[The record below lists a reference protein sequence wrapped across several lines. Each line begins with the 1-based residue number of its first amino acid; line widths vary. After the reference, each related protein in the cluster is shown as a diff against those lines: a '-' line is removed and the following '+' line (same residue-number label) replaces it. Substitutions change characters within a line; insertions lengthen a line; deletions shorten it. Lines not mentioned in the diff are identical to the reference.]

1 MVYMR
6 VTLPLLRIQPAR
18 APILR
23 YGVAV
28 LSTTLA
34 LIPVLL
40 LPNIAESRLAVFAVA
55 VMVSAWYGGW
65 KPGLV
70 ATSFALTV
78 SAYFSFSG
86 EHTPAQYR
94 STMIRLTLFVV
105 LAMLICWFNAALR
118 AAQESLRRSEI
129 NFRSLVTNAP
139 YGICRCDSAGQLLD
153 ANPALLAML
162 GYPSAK
168 ELVGQHLGGLYADT
182 QHWFELADFLRSAAP
197 FTGLIAEW
205 KRKDGSGTVVRVS
218 GRAVSNG
225 DRGKTFE
232 LFAEDV
238 TERRALE
245 QQLRQSQKMEAV
257 GRLAG
262 GIAHDFNNLLMV
274 ISGYSEFLLDRL
286 GPDPALRGPAQEIAS
301 ASGSA
306 TTLTRQLL
314 AFSRKQMLAP
324 KILDLNGV
332 VTENLKMLTRVIGED
347 IDLVMVP
354 APGLGTVRADAGQI
368 EQVIMNLAVNAR
380 DAMPSGGK
388 LTIETSNVSLDEEY
402 ARFHAPLRPGN
413 YVLLSISDTG
423 AGMDSETQ
431 SHIFEPFFTTKGPKG
446 TGLGLSTVYGIVK
459 QSGGYI
465 WVYSEPGKGS
475 TFKIYLPRVAE
486 TVESPAQVIVP
497 AESAATEPGTETILL
512 VEDEANLRYLA
523 RQYLEKQGYRVIEAA
538 DGAVAMQI
546 AVAHD
551 KMIHLLLTDVIMPGM
566 NGRELAQRISEIR
579 PNVKVLYMSGYTEN
593 VIGRNGT
600 LDAGVTLLQ
609 KPFTLR
615 DLKSKVRE
623 VLDTN
628 PISPEVVMSVHTAH
642 AKASHPQL
650 PLSRAQRFQLHLPL
664 KYRRLDEEKWHDGE
678 TRNISRS
685 GLLFQ
690 AEDLLQPNVILEINL
705 VLPAEIA
712 GLSAYRSGLPGRS
725 CANGKRQTAR
735 KCRPPWPQK
744 FFSITSS
751 TDRSCRGLKSS
762 CEHPV
767 PSKTGFLGT
776 RYWVL
781 ATRCQLFPQRIHF
794 LSHRVLQL
802 FDPFAGHG

>member
-18 APILR
+18 ASILR

-118 AAQESLRRSEI
+118 GAQEGLRRSEI

-139 YGICRCDSAGQLLD
+139 YGICRCDSAGKLLD

-162 GYPSAK
+162 GYSSPN
-168 ELVGQHLGGLYADT
+168 ELAGIHLGALYADA
-182 QHWFELADFLRSAAP
+182 QQWFQLADYLLSATP
-197 FTGLIAEW
+197 FNGLIVEW
-205 KRKDGSGTVVRVS
+205 KRKDGTGTAVRVS
-218 GRAVSNG
+218 GRAVS
-225 DRGKTFE
+225 DGKKGRTFE

-262 GIAHDFNNLLMV
+262 GVAHDFNNLLMV

-301 ASGSA
+301 AAVRA
-306 TTLTRQLL
+306 TSLTRQLL

-324 KILDLNGV
+324 KILDLNSV
-332 VTENLKMLTRVIGED
+332 VTENLKMLNRMIGED
-347 IDLVMVP
+347 IELMMVP
-354 APGLGTVRADAGQI
+354 AADLGTVRADAGQI

-380 DAMPSGGK
+380 DAMPAGGK
-388 LTIETSNVSLDEEY
+388 LTIETSNVSLDEDY

-413 YVLLSISDTG
+413 YVMLAISDTG

-465 WVYSEPGKGS
+465 WVYSEAGKGT
-475 TFKIYLPRVAE
+475 TFKVYLPRVAD
-486 TVESPAQVIVP
+486 TVEAPAQVAVP
-497 AESAATEPGTETILL
+497 AESAATEPGTETVLL
-512 VEDEANLRYLA
+512 VEDETNLRYLA
-523 RQYLEKQGYRVIEAA
+523 RQFLEKQGYRVVEAA
-538 DGAVAMQI
+538 DGAAAMQI
-546 AVAHD
+546 AVAHEG
-551 KMIHLLLTDVIMPGM
+551 MIHLLLTDVIMPGM

-593 VIGRNGT
+593 VIGSNGT
-600 LDAGVTLLQ
+600 LDAGVRLLQ

-623 VLDTN
+623 VLDST
-628 PISPEVVMSVHTAH
+628 PFPLEAAMSVQTAH
-642 AKASHPQL
+642 VKATQGLHQL
-650 PLSRAQRFQLHLPL
+650 PSSRAQRFQLHLPL
-664 KYRRLDEEKWHDGE
+664 KYRRLDEEKWHSGE

-690 AEDLLQPNVILEINL
+690 AEDPLQPNVILEINL

-712 GLSAYRSGLPGRS
+712 GLSPTEVICKGEVVRTVE
-725 CANGKRQTAR
+725 ANGEKM
-735 KCRPPWPQK
+735 PPA
-744 FFSITSS
+744 
-751 TDRSCRGLKSS
+751 
-762 CEHPV
+762 
-767 PSKTGFLGT
+767 
-776 RYWVL
+776 L
-781 ATRCQLFPQRIHF
+781 AAKILQYHFQHGSQLPR
-794 LSHRVLQL
+794 
-802 FDPFAGHG
+802 A

>member
-18 APILR
+18 APVLR

-86 EHTPAQYR
+86 EHTPAQFR

-105 LAMLICWFNAALR
+105 LAALICWFNAALR
-118 AAQESLRRSEI
+118 ASQEGLRRSEI

-139 YGICRCDSAGQLLD
+139 YGICRCDSSGQLLD
-153 ANPALLAML
+153 ANPAFLAML
-162 GYPSAK
+162 GYSSPR
-168 ELVGQHLGGLYADT
+168 ELVGQHLGTLYADT
-182 QHWFELADFLRSAAP
+182 QQWFQLADYLSSAAA
-197 FTGLIAEW
+197 FNGLIAEW
-205 KRKDGSGTVVRVS
+205 KRKDGTATVVRVS
-218 GRAVSNG
+218 GRAVSNT
-225 DRGKTFE
+225 GKGRSFE

-301 ASGSA
+301 AAGRA
-306 TTLTRQLL
+306 TSLTRQLL

-324 KILDLNGV
+324 KILDLNDV
-332 VTENLKMLTRVIGED
+332 VTENLKMLTRMIGED

-354 APGLGTVRADAGQI
+354 AEGLGTVRADAGQI

-380 DAMPSGGK
+380 DAMPAGGK
-388 LTIETSNVSLDEEY
+388 LTIETSNVSLDDEY
-402 ARFHAPLRPGN
+402 AHFHAPLRPGN
-413 YVLLSISDTG
+413 YVMLAISDTG

-465 WVYSEPGKGS
+465 WVYSEAGKGT

-486 TVESPAQVIVP
+486 TVESPAQISVP
-497 AESAATEPGTETILL
+497 TESVAPEPGTETILL

-546 AVAHD
+546 AVAHEGV
-551 KMIHLLLTDVIMPGM
+551 IHLLLTDVIMPGM

-600 LDAGVTLLQ
+600 LDEGVRLLQ

-623 VLDTN
+623 VLDS
-628 PISPEVVMSVHTAH
+628 SPFPQEVAMSVQTAH
-642 AKASHPQL
+642 AKAAYGLHQL
-650 PLSRAQRFQLHLPL
+650 PSSRAQRFQLHLPL
-664 KYRRLDEEKWHDGE
+664 KYRRLNEEKWHDGE

-712 GLSAYRSGLPGRS
+712 GLSPTEVVCKGEVVRTVE
-725 CANGKRQTAR
+725 ANGDKM
-735 KCRPPWPQK
+735 PPA
-744 FFSITSS
+744 
-751 TDRSCRGLKSS
+751 
-762 CEHPV
+762 
-767 PSKTGFLGT
+767 
-776 RYWVL
+776 L
-781 ATRCQLFPQRIHF
+781 AAKILQYHFQHGSQLPR
-794 LSHRVLQL
+794 
-802 FDPFAGHG
+802 A